1 MLFRSKGFVIQ
12 GGFLPSRNAPLDDTQ
27 QGFVQTLAPEFN
39 GTLHDVGIVSMART
53 ADPASASTSFFIVT
67 ARTPALDG
75 QYSAFG
81 RVVEGLD
88 VVTRIETTPVDGE
101 TPITRVEVTGV
112 TLSRVP

>member
-1 MLFRSKGFVIQ
+1 ME
-12 GGFLPSRNAPLDDTQ
+12 
-27 QGFVQTLAPEFN
+27 TLAPEFN